1 MRYTPDLENFK
12 QINNNK
18 PLDEEKFNKAKEYI
32 YNNIFNKKYRIEK
45 KINYQRTQETM
56 LKQLRKYFNPNY
68 EKIFNGKNPHTFI
81 LEYLKWIEDNN
92 IDNIYKELIKSEN
105 LLLNRIKL
113 KEPLYLTL
121 PSGRIYKMQDGSKI
135 MRFLQTITKEYNLDL
150 KAFAEFKLV
159 HSLIINA
166 QERTER
172 VFISMDPKDY
182 VSFCKDN
189 TLSLYFENSFVV
201 YNKEKTWYDLYLL
214 NKENQIINMTQNNLD
229 ITNKI
234 KESIYAGFKL

>member
-1 MRYTPDLENFK
+1 MHWTPNLEGFEEVNYG
-12 QINNNK
+12 N
-18 PLDEEKFNKAKEYI
+18 PLNEEKFNKAKEYI
-32 YNNIFNKKYRIEK
+32 YNNIFNKKYKIEK
-45 KINYQRTQETM
+45 KINYQRTQSTM

-81 LEYLKWIEDNN
+81 IEYLKWIKDNN
-92 IDNIYKELIKSEN
+92 IDNIYKELIKPEN
-105 LLLNRIKL
+105 LLFNRIKL

-159 HSLIINA
+159 HSLIVNA

-172 VFISMDPKDY
+172 IIITMDPWAYANFFKGN
-182 VSFCKDN
+182 S
-189 TLSLYFENSFVV
+189 LGLYFENSFIVH
-201 YNKEKTWYDLYLL
+201 NKEKTWYDLYLL
-214 NKENQIINMTQNNLD
+214 NKENQIINMTQNNPD